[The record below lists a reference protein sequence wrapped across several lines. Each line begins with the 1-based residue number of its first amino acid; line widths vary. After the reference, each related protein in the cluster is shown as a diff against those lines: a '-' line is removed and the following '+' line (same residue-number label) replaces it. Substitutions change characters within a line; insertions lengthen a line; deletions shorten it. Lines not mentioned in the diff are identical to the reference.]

1 MKDRLNSYFLGDLSK
16 EEEIRLEEE
25 FFADDEKYLQFEATQ
40 NDLIDAYIKKQLSL
54 EEQKKFEKYL
64 KASPGLRKR
73 VEIAQALALHIA
85 KITDSKT
92 ESKEIESPNLSISWW
107 KTFTSPFTL
116 FNSTWRVVFAT
127 STILAFLLALT
138 WAIFEQQRLKQLI
151 EKQQNQL
158 SIEKQQYQEEN
169 LALSEKIKSE
179 QENASKIQEK
189 VTNLEKQI
197 DDLKQQLAKNYLPKL
212 PLVSFELDQGGNRS
226 IAGGE
231 TKVLKLSAKTEQ
243 LVQLKIKTL
252 YTLSEVNKV
261 VLKHGDDI
269 SWQPSSLKN
278 SIKQAKGFL
287 IVEIPSKKFNNNI
300 HTLEI
305 TYASGGPKPYI
316 FSVKKE

>member
-16 EEEIRLEEE
+16 EEEIKLEEE

-40 NDLIDAYIKKQLSL
+40 NDLIDAYVKKQLSL

-85 KITDSKT
+85 EITDSKT
-92 ESKEIESPNLSISWW
+92 ESKEIESTNLSISWW
-107 KTFTSPFTL
+107 KAFISTFTL
-116 FNSTWRVVFAT
+116 FNPKFVFAT
-127 STILAFLLALT
+127 STILVFLLALT
-138 WAIFEQQRLKQLI
+138 WAVFEQQRLKQLI

-158 SIEKQQYQEEN
+158 SIEKQQYQQKEVV
-169 LALSEKIKSE
+169 LSEKIKSE

-189 VTNLEKQI
+189 VTDLEKQI

-212 PLVSFELDQGGNRS
+212 PLVSFELDQSGNRS
-226 IAGGE
+226 IGGGE
-231 TKVLKLSAKTEQ
+231 TKVLKLSEKTEQ

-261 VLKHGDDI
+261 VLKHGDNI

-278 SIKQAKGFL
+278 SIKQSKGFL
-287 IVEIPSKKFNNNI
+287 IVEIPSKNFNNNI

-305 TYASGGPKPYI
+305 TYSSGSPKPYI

>member
-1 MKDRLNSYFLGDLSK
+1 MKDRLNSYFLGELSK

-40 NDLIDAYIKKQLSL
+40 NDVIDAYIKNRLSI

-64 KASPGLRKR
+64 KASPGIRKR

-92 ESKEIESPNLSISWW
+92 ESKEIESPKLSISWW
-107 KTFTSPFTL
+107 KTFTSTFTL
-116 FNSTWRVVFAT
+116 FNSNWRFVFAT
-127 STILAFLLALT
+127 STIIAFLLALT
-138 WAIFEQQRLKQLI
+138 WAIFEQQQLKQLI

-169 LALSEKIKSE
+169 LALIEKIKSE
-179 QENASKIQEK
+179 QENSSKIQEK
-189 VTNLEKQI
+189 VTDLEKQI
-197 DDLKQQLAKNYLPKL
+197 DDLKQQLSKNYLPKL
-212 PLVSFELDQGGNRS
+212 TLVSFELDQSEKRS

-231 TKVLKLSAKTEQ
+231 TKILKLSAKTEQ

-252 YTLSEVNKV
+252 YTLSEVNKII
-261 VLKHGDDI
+261 LKHGDDI

-278 SIKQAKGFL
+278 SIKQVKGFL
-287 IVEIPSKKFNNNI
+287 IVEIPSKKFTNNI

-305 TYASGGPKPYI
+305 TYGSASPKPYI